1 MLIVVF
7 VPYMQATLTL
17 VLGLRKKHC
26 YGHRMVR
33 YNTIYCRFLAWAV
46 AVLVNQY
53 VSKPN

>member
-1 MLIVVF
+1 MLIVIF